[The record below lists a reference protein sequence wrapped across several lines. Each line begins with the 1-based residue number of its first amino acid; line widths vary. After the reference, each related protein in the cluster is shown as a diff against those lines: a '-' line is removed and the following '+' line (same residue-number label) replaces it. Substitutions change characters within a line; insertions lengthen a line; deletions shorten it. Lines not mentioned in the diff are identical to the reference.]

1 MLTCTGKGTAPMK
14 YRRSQRTRQHAS
26 FEDRLWTL
34 SGLVALV
41 LFFVLLNWL
50 GIVLTSVL
58 CGVILCLF
66 CGLRYGLPSH
76 LRSSKAAGGFGL
88 TPPEQ
93 VRAQEKTPSN
103 EYGQGYPERNVS
115 RSTRRVQD
123 SRQPKEE
130 RLADYDQPQAQY
142 PEQMPPMA

>member
-1 MLTCTGKGTAPMK
+1 MLTCTGKGTAHMK

-58 CGVILCLF
+58 CGVILCIF
-66 CGLRYGLPSH
+66 FGLRYCLPSH
-76 LRSSKAAGGFGL
+76 LRSSKAASGLGL
-88 TPPEQ
+88 TTPEHSS
-93 VRAQEKTPSN
+93 VHENIVSI
-103 EYGQGYPERNVS
+103 EY
-115 RSTRRVQD
+115 
-123 SRQPKEE
+123 
-130 RLADYDQPQAQY
+130 
-142 PEQMPPMA
+142 

>member
-26 FEDRLWTL
+26 FEDRLWSL

-58 CGVILCLF
+58 FGLILCIF
-66 CGLRYGLPSH
+66 FGLRYGLPSH
-76 LRSSKAAGGFGL
+76 LRSSKAAGRFGL

-93 VRAQEKTPSN
+93 GRA
-103 EYGQGYPERNVS
+103 PE
-115 RSTRRVQD
+115 
-123 SRQPKEE
+123 E
-130 RLADYDQPQAQY
+130 A
-142 PEQMPPMA
+142 

>member
-1 MLTCTGKGTAPMK
+1 MT
-14 YRRSQRTRQHAS
+14 YRQSQRTRQHAS
-26 FEDRLWTL
+26 FEDRLWSL

-50 GIVLTSVL
+50 GIGLTFVLL
-58 CGVILCLF
+58 GVILCIF
-66 CGLRYGLPSH
+66 FGLRYSQLFH

-93 VRAQEKTPSN
+93 VRAQEKAPSN
-103 EYGQGYPERNVS
+103 EYRQGYPARNVS

-123 SRQPKEE
+123 SGQPKDE

-142 PEQMPPMA
+142 PEQMPPLA

>member
-1 MLTCTGKGTAPMK
+1 MLTCTGKGTAHMK

-26 FEDRLWTL
+26 FEDRLWSL

-58 CGVILCLF
+58 FGVILCIF
-66 CGLRYGLPSH
+66 FGLRYGLPSH

-93 VRAQEKTPSN
+93 VRAQEKAPSN
-103 EYGQGYPERNVS
+103 EYGQGYPARNVS
-115 RSTRRVQD
+115 RSTRRVQN

-142 PEQMPPMA
+142 PEEMPPMA